1 MVNNGNHIHE
11 KEIKVLQIVLR
22 KAIIV
27 MDQTSL
33 GIRVRWDEA
42 KNESNIR
49 KHGIDF
55 KDAALVFADAGRL
68 EFYDV
73 KHSVD
78 EDRYIVLGLAG
89 RVLFV
94 VYTMQE
100 GAYRLISARI
110 ATKREERRYYEYNR
124 SYS

>member
-1 MVNNGNHIHE
+1 
-11 KEIKVLQIVLR
+11 
-22 KAIIV
+22 
-27 MDQTSL
+27 MDQTIL

-42 KNESNIR
+42 KNESNLS

-73 KHSVD
+73 SHSIN
-78 EDRYIVLGLAG
+78 EDRYIVIGLVK

-110 ATKREERRYYEYNR
+110 ATKREERMYYEYNR
-124 SYS
+124 SYN